1 MNQFVQYIKVMGED
15 RRGKYEKYY
24 YWNGFEKDDDFLRT
38 DSLAFRSFDK
48 HHKTLAV
55 LKKGSGG
62 GMTLKSYFNPVG
74 YCKTSEG

>member
-1 MNQFVQYIKVMGED
+1 MGED

-62 GMTLKSYFNPVG
+62 GG
-74 YCKTSEG
+74 G